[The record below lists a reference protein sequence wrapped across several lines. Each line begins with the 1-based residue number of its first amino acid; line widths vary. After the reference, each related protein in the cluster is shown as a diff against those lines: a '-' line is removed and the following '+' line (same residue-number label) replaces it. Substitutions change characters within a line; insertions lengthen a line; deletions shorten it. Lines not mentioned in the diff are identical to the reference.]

1 MVEVA
6 AERPLDRW
14 RRPVLKALSLLALLV
29 MAIALLGLLANHSL
43 LARSSAAI
51 AVQVAAVAFVIWA
64 RLTFGLRSFHARAD
78 PTPGGLV
85 TTGPYRFIRHPIYT
99 GLCLLAWAGI
109 VSNWSAA
116 SASMG
121 FLLLAA
127 SVGRML
133 CEERLVVELYPE
145 YRQYAKRTWR
155 MVPFVF

>member
-1 MVEVA
+1 M
-6 AERPLDRW
+6 
-14 RRPVLKALSLLALLV
+14 LKTLSLLALLLMV
-29 MAIALLGLLANHSL
+29 VALLGLIASHSL
-43 LARSSAAI
+43 WPRSP
-51 AVQVAAVAFVIWA
+51 AAVAVQAAAAGVLIWA

-99 GLCLLAWAGI
+99 GLCLFAWAGVI
-109 VSNWSAA
+109 SNWSAV

-121 FLLLAA
+121 VLLLAA
-127 SVGRML
+127 SIGRMF

-145 YRQYAKRTWR
+145 YRQYTKRTWR

>member
-1 MVEVA
+1 M
-6 AERPLDRW
+6 
-14 RRPVLKALSLLALLV
+14 LKTLSLLALLV
-29 MAIALLGLLANHSL
+29 MVVALLGLLANRSL
-43 LARSSAAI
+43 LARSPAAI
-51 AVQVAAVAFVIWA
+51 ALQVAAVALVTWA

-99 GLCLLAWAGI
+99 GLCLLAWAGVI
-109 VSNWSAA
+109 SNWSET

-121 FLLLAA
+121 VLLVAA

-145 YRQYAKRTWR
+145 YRQYARRTWR